1 MPQDQQESSP
11 TRRYLVLA
19 LKLSVSIILLV
30 VLFSRI
36 DVAQLW
42 QTAKEA
48 SVPWL
53 LVALT
58 VFALSTVVAAWRWN
72 LLLKAQHIDI
82 GLRSLLGSFL
92 VATYFN
98 NFLPSNIG
106 GDFIR
111 ISDTARHTNSK
122 TLATT
127 VVLMDR
133 ILGLIALAFIAALG
147 ATAIGRLHHAAAPI
161 WPVWLWAGFLAGAAA
176 TTPAVFAPVG
186 FGRLLRPLT
195 VFHPEWVGNRI
206 TTLTGALAKFGADP
220 GALFTAFTGAI
231 MVQVALVLFYCAV
244 AYALHLDVAFSDLA
258 VVVPMSFVVQLM
270 PVSVGGFGVREAFFS
285 LLLPSDRTADRGR
298 RPAVTGRAGA
308 ADTVFAV
315 GPGGIRLASAA
326 PAVHHHGLADFRSI
340 AFSFW
345 CSADLQVRRVGQ
357 A

>member
-1 MPQDQQESSP
+1 MPQDQPESSP

-19 LKLSVSIILLV
+19 LKLSVSIVLLV

-53 LVALT
+53 LVAIT
-58 VFALSTVVAAWRWN
+58 IFALSTVVAAWRWN
-72 LLLKAQHIDI
+72 LLLKTQHIDI
-82 GLRSLLGSFL
+82 TLRSLLGSFL

-106 GDFIR
+106 GDVIR

-133 ILGLIALAFIAALG
+133 ILGLIALVFVAALG

-176 TTPAVFAPVG
+176 TTPAVFAPAG
-186 FGRLLRPLT
+186 FGKILRPLT
-195 VFHPEWVGNRI
+195 VFHPEWVGTRI
-206 TTLTGALAKFGADP
+206 ETLTGALARFGEEP
-220 GALFTAFTGAI
+220 GALVTAFAGAI
-231 MVQVALVLFYCAV
+231 VVQGALVLFYFAV
-244 AYALHLDVAFSDLA
+244 SYALHLDIGFWDLA
-258 VVVPMSFVVQLM
+258 VVIPMSFIVQLL

-285 LLLPSDRTADRGR
+285 YYFHRIGQPIEDAVLLSL
-298 RPAVTGRAGA
+298 VGA
-308 ADTVFAV
+308 AMLMLF
-315 GPGGIRLASAA
+315 SMS
-326 PAVHHHGLADFRSI
+326 GLAVYVWRQRHPLSTTT
-340 AFSFW
+340 
-345 CSADLQVRRVGQ
+345 V
-357 A
+357 

>member
-1 MPQDQQESSP
+1 MPQDQPESSP

-53 LVALT
+53 LVAIT
-58 VFALSTVVAAWRWN
+58 IFALSTVVGAWRWN
-72 LLLKAQHIDI
+72 LLLKAQHIEI
-82 GLRSLLGSFL
+82 TLQSLLGSFL

-133 ILGLIALAFIAALG
+133 ILGLIALAFVAALG

-285 LLLPSDRTADRGR
+285 YYFHRIGQPIEDAVLLSL
-298 RPAVTGRAGA
+298 
-308 ADTVFAV
+308 
-315 GPGGIRLASAA
+315 
-326 PAVHHHGLADFRSI
+326 
-340 AFSFW
+340 
-345 CSADLQVRRVGQ
+345 VGQ
-357 A
+357 ALLILFSLSGLAVYVWRQRHPLSTTTV

>member
-1 MPQDQQESSP
+1 MPQEQPQSSSA
-11 TRRYLVLA
+11 RRHVVLA

-42 QTAKEA
+42 DTAKLA

-53 LVALT
+53 LAAIA
-58 VFALSTVVAAWRWN
+58 VFGMSTLVGAWRWN
-72 LLLKAQHIDI
+72 ALLKAQHVDI
-82 GLRSLLGSFL
+82 ALPSLFGTFL

-111 ISDTARHTNSK
+111 ISDTARHMNSK

-133 ILGLIALAFIAALG
+133 ILGLIALAFVAALG
-147 ATAIGRLHHAAAPI
+147 ATSVGLLHHTAAPI

-176 TTPAVFAPVG
+176 TTPAVFAPAG

-206 TTLTGALAKFGADP
+206 TALTGALAKFGADP
-220 GALFTAFTGAI
+220 GALLNAFIGAI
-231 MVQVALVLFYCAV
+231 MVQVALILFYFAA
-244 AYALHLDVAFSDLA
+244 AYALHLDVALSDLA
-258 VVVPMSFVVQLM
+258 VVVPMSFVVQLL

-285 LLLPSDRTADRGR
+285 YYFHRIGQPIEDAVLLSLVAQALLILFSLSGLGVYLWRQRHMT
-298 RPAVTGRAGA
+298 
-308 ADTVFAV
+308 
-315 GPGGIRLASAA
+315 SAA
-326 PAVHHHGLADFRSI
+326 RTPI
-340 AFSFW
+340 A
-345 CSADLQVRRVGQ
+345 
-357 A
+357 